1 MLERY
6 KLIFAYDGTNY
17 FGSQRQ
23 ANAPTVQRA
32 LEKALTTI
40 GWEGNSVLL
49 SGRTDTG
56 VHASGQVAAF
66 DMRWEHGPGDM
77 VKAINANLPD
87 DMVASSVE
95 RAAPDFHPRFD
106 ALSRTY
112 RYELYFEPF
121 RDPFKDRFATRIYPP
136 LEWDGMNDRAGQVLG
151 VHDFAAFGTPP
162 RAEQSTIRRMI
173 TSAWSK
179 ENSGWTYTVQA
190 SGFLYHMVRR
200 LVYLQIVIAQGK
212 LPDDTLE
219 NLLLAPAKKV
229 LPGLAPARGLKLV
242 NVEYPEG
249 SGIINIR
256 E

>member
-23 ANAPTVQRA
+23 ANAPTVQSA
-32 LEKALTTI
+32 LEKALTSI
-40 GWEGNSVLL
+40 GWEGSSVLL
-49 SGRTDTG
+49 AGRTDTG

-66 DMRWEHGPGDM
+66 DTHWSHSPEEM

-87 DMVASSVE
+87 DIAASSVE
-95 RAAPDFHPRFD
+95 RVDSGFHPRFD

-112 RYELYFEPF
+112 RYEIYFEPF
-121 RDPFKDRFATRIYPP
+121 REPFIDRFATRVWPS
-136 LEWDGMNDRAGQVLG
+136 LEWEGMNARAGQVLG

-179 ENSGWTYTVQA
+179 ENQGWTYTVQA

-200 LVYLQIVIAQGK
+200 LVYLQIAIAQGK
-212 LPDDTLE
+212 LPIDTLE

-229 LPGLAPARGLKLV
+229 IPGLAPARGLKLV
-242 NVEYPEG
+242 NVEYPES
-249 SGIINIR
+249 SGINNIR